1 MNYVNLIL
9 SLIAMISFIMIF
21 FCLRNFWK
29 KMDIIF
35 SFIVAYKSD
44 SLIKIDKNNQT
55 IFIVKTEGEDNV
67 SQ

>member
-29 KMDIIF
+29 KINIIF

-44 SLIKIDKNNQT
+44 SFIKIDKKNQT
-55 IFIVKTEGEDNV
+55 IFIMKTEGDNNV
-67 SQ
+67 S

>member
-21 FCLRNFWK
+21 FSLRNFWK

>member
-21 FCLRNFWK
+21 FSLRNFWK

-44 SLIKIDKNNQT
+44 SLIKIDKKNQT
-55 IFIVKTEGEDNV
+55 IFIMKTEGDDNV
-67 SQ
+67 S